1 MENKIKIAENLYL
14 SPMGCGT
21 WAWGNRF
28 LWGYDETMD
37 KQLQEVFNLNI
48 NNGVTWF
55 DTGDSYGT
63 GKLNGR
69 SEFLLGKFYHQYEG
83 VNKNDICIATKL
95 AVYPW
100 RLTRKSMINACAKSA
115 ERLGKSVDLVQMH
128 WSPANYFPWQ
138 EKPLLNGL
146 GDLFQQGLVK
156 AIGLSNYG
164 TNNLKKAH
172 NLFQE
177 RGLKIATLQIQY
189 SLLSTYPITELG
201 LKEICDE
208 LDIKIIAY
216 SPLTL
221 GLLTGKYQAN
231 SSFPKGPRGL
241 LFKQLLP
248 KIKPLLDCLKVIA
261 ESRYKTMSQVALNWC
276 ICKGTIPIPGA
287 KTPSQASENLG
298 ALGWHLSE
306 GEIQELEKI
315 ALKLDNKMMQ
325 NIFQTK

>member
-1 MENKIKIAENLYL
+1 MEKRIKIAKDLEL
-14 SPMGCGT
+14 SAMGCGT

-28 LWGYDETMD
+28 LWGYEESMD
-37 KQLQEVFNLNI
+37 QQFQEVFNLNV

-69 SEFLLGKFYHQYEG
+69 SELLLGKFYKEYEG
-83 VNKNDICIATKL
+83 KNKNDICIATKL

-100 RLTRKSMINACAKSA
+100 RLTRKSMINACKKSA
-115 ERLGKSVDLVQMH
+115 QRIGKPVDLAQIH

-146 GDLFQQGLVK
+146 GDLFEQGLVK

-164 TNNLKKAH
+164 PKNLKKAH
-172 NLFQE
+172 KLLTE
-177 RGLKIATLQIQY
+177 RNIKIATLQIQY
-189 SLLSTYPITELG
+189 SLLSTYAMSDLG
-201 LKEICDE
+201 LKETCDE
-208 LDIKIIAY
+208 LGIKIIAY

-221 GLLTGKYQAN
+221 GLLTGKYQDK
-231 SSFPKGPRGL
+231 SSLPKGPRGL
-241 LFKQLLP
+241 LFKQLSP
-248 KIKPLLDCLKVIA
+248 KIAPLLECLKEIA
-261 ESRYKTMSQVALNWC
+261 EARYKTIAQIALNWC

-287 KTPSQASENLG
+287 KNPQQALENLG

-306 GEIQELEKI
+306 GEIKELETI

-325 NIFQTK
+325 NIFQTQ